1 MEYHKTKDILH
12 VMKMLGHKNIQTT
25 LIHTQL
31 VSFEGDEFHSATA
44 QTIEGA
50 KKLIDA
56 GFEYVC
62 THNDTMLFKKR
73 K

>member
-1 MEYHKTKDILH
+1 
-12 VMKMLGHKNIQTT
+12 MKMLGHKNIQTT
-25 LIHTQL
+25 LVYTQL
-31 VSFEGDEFHSATA
+31 VSFEGDELHSATE
-44 QTIEGA
+44 QIIEEA

-62 THNDTMLFKKR
+62 THNDAMLFKKR

>member
-1 MEYHKTKDILH
+1 
-12 VMKMLGHKNIQTT
+12 VNSTT
-25 LIHTQL
+25 RTNPTAD
-31 VSFEGDEFHSATA
+31 GYCSAVATNV
-44 QTIEGA
+44 EEA

-62 THNDTMLFKKR
+62 SHENVILFRKR

>member
-1 MEYHKTKDILH
+1 MPE
-12 VMKMLGHKNIQTT
+12 HKNIQTT
-25 LIHTQL
+25 LVYTQL
-31 VSFEGDEFHSATA
+31 VSFEGDEFHSATE
-44 QTIEGA
+44 QIIEEA

-62 THNDTMLFKKR
+62 THNDPMLFKKR